1 MSPAAMSN
9 DDIKTPPAGLPDY
22 LPQGER
28 ILWQGAP
35 GFRALANQA
44 FHCQSIAI
52 YFALMLGWY
61 GVATIY
67 DGQAVSTTL
76 SGLLVLSAVA
86 GGTVGLL
93 ATIAWFASRTTVY
106 TITNRRIVLRIGI
119 ALPMTINIPFAVVK
133 TATLK
138 LDRSGHG
145 DIHLVLEGH
154 DLIAFLFLWPHTRP
168 WHVAKPQPTLR
179 AIPDAVRV
187 AECLAQALAGNGAVL
202 APQSQHDIG
211 RSAPVSAAA

>member
-9 DDIKTPPAGLPDY
+9 VDTNTPPAGLPDH
-22 LPQGER
+22 LPEGER

-44 FHCQSIAI
+44 FHCRSIAI
-52 YFALMLGWY
+52 YFTLMLAWY
-61 GVATIY
+61 GVATVY
-67 DGQAVSTTL
+67 DGQTIGSTL
-76 SGLLVLSAVA
+76 SGLLALSTVA
-86 GGTVGLL
+86 AGTIALL

-179 AIPDAVRV
+179 AIPDAARV
-187 AECLAQALAGNGAVL
+187 AECLAQALAGNGVIL
-202 APQSQHDIG
+202 APQARHETG
-211 RSAPVSAAA
+211 RSTTVSAAA